1 MILLLCLCGGY
12 VEDSPFGDYPPLPY
26 GLRPCVVVNC
36 YNAPTMGHYSTRVI
50 PVSMGHYS
58 IKWCSG
64 TLFQ

>member
-1 MILLLCLCGGY
+1 MIRVRQLYHLAI
-12 VEDSPFGDYPPLPY
+12 
-26 GLRPCVVVNC
+26 RPCVVVKN

-64 TLFQ
+64 EEL